1 MSRPTVYFIPGL
13 GADYRLYNNIDIPGA
28 EVCFLEWME
37 PGYCTSLEEYARNFV
52 PLIDSSKPLALCGT
66 SMGGM
71 VAIELSKIVKPEK
84 LVLISTVK
92 TKNEFPPHLRI
103 LAKTRLHDVLNNALR
118 PTLAA
123 MMDVLVSWQNET
135 ERTIF
140 LDMLNKSTPAYLR
153 FAIDA
158 CVNWNNEVMPVNY
171 LHLHGTLDPL
181 FPVNKLTNV
190 TVVEG
195 GNHFMVYEMGAEVS
209 TLINAFLQQK

>member
-1 MSRPTVYFIPGL
+1 MKVYFIPGL
-13 GADYRLYNNIDIPGA
+13 GADYRLYNNIQIQDATPH
-28 EVCFLEWME
+28 FLEWME
-37 PGYCTSLEEYARNFV
+37 PGYCKSLEEYARNFV
-52 PLIDSSKPLALCGT
+52 PLIDTTQPFALCGT

-71 VAIELSKIVKPEK
+71 VAIELSKIIQPQK
-84 LVLISTVK
+84 LILISTVK

-103 LAKTRLHDVLNNALR
+103 LAKTRLHEVLNNALR

-123 MMDVLVSWQNET
+123 MMDVLVSWQDET

-140 LDMLNKSTPAYLR
+140 LDMLNKSTPEYLR

-181 FPVNKLTNV
+181 FPINKLTNV
-190 TVVEG
+190 TAVEG
-195 GNHFMVYEMGAEVS
+195 GNHFMVYEKGEEISRIITDV
-209 TLINAFLQQK
+209 LELKN